1 MKASKTAVE
10 GFLKTKPFD
19 RISVNSKIEIS
30 YILVIQ
36 SFDEGERL
44 LREDELPAYVHLV
57 ISGSVRHLAKSN
69 QDDELITIDK
79 SGKGQLI
86 GWVSLLRGE
95 ACETVHAIEP
105 TKVLSVPA
113 ESFVQLCLNEDE
125 FAKYFSRLHSVH
137 ENWRVLSRHLEQSAY
152 QPRNIDEFLLE
163 KIKYGINQNFNE
175 EDTNNMKHEACR
187 YISSN
192 GESRDVG
199 QEISKQTVM
208 VRKNGYNMPI
218 RILKMPENWL
228 GSEETEV
235 NKSKKQNINENNDE
249 KEVLKVS
256 SKDLEELGIISNE
269 DFKDEDKYPIIKGRG
284 MVNEGLA
291 ILEMICRQQKLPM
304 RKELCKKLLKD
315 QEKRGKI
322 LGIEGIGSLC
332 EGLGC
337 QHRLVL

>member
-1 MKASKTAVE
+1 
-10 GFLKTKPFD
+10 
-19 RISVNSKIEIS
+19 
-30 YILVIQ
+30 
-36 SFDEGERL
+36 
-44 LREDELPAYVHLV
+44 
-57 ISGSVRHLAKSN
+57 
-69 QDDELITIDK
+69 
-79 SGKGQLI
+79 
-86 GWVSLLRGE
+86 
-95 ACETVHAIEP
+95 
-105 TKVLSVPA
+105 
-113 ESFVQLCLNEDE
+113 
-125 FAKYFSRLHSVH
+125 
-137 ENWRVLSRHLEQSAY
+137 
-152 QPRNIDEFLLE
+152 
-163 KIKYGINQNFNE
+163 
-175 EDTNNMKHEACR
+175 MKHEACR

-284 MVNEGLA
+284 MVDEGLA

-304 RKELCKKLLKD
+304 RKAV
-315 QEKRGKI
+315 QNY
-322 LGIEGIGSLC
+322 
-332 EGLGC
+332 
-337 QHRLVL
+337 